1 MTIYDLPTPVALID
15 WTIAQRN
22 IQTAAKLVAGT
33 GAKLRPHF
41 KSHKCVPIA
50 QAQLAAG
57 HCSGMTAATVEEAA
71 VLIAAGI
78 DDVLIANNVVVPKKV
93 DQLGQLAK
101 HATVR
106 VAVNAPENAQL
117 LSAAAQRAG
126 ATVGVLVE
134 LSLGHLRWGLAPG
147 PAAVNLAQ
155 QIAALPGLRF
165 DGLQAYHGSGG
176 HLLDA
181 NARAEY
187 SRTTMQAAVE
197 MRRQIEASGVP
208 CPIVSGT
215 GTSTFAAV
223 LNLAGLTEL
232 QIGTY
237 VLMDWTFQER
247 TTNLFQIALT
257 VLATVISTT
266 PDQFV
271 LDVGMKGVSNRSG
284 PARLPELT
292 GYEVVP
298 SFSEE
303 HTLVRL
309 PGHKV
314 RVGDRLHLQPGHANG
329 TINLYRQV
337 VVHEGGTVLHIWPI
351 SATGYALPATNTT
364 DSSK

>member
-1 MTIYDLPTPVALID
+1 MTIYDLPTPVLLID
-15 WTIAQRN
+15 WPVAQRN
-22 IQTAAKLVAGT
+22 IRTAAQLVAGT

-71 VLIAAGI
+71 VLIEAGI
-78 DDVLIANNVVVPKKV
+78 KDVLIANNVVVPQKIT
-93 DQLGQLAK
+93 QLVQLAK
-101 HATVR
+101 RATIR
-106 VAVNAPENAQL
+106 VAVNAEANAQL
-117 LSAAAQRAG
+117 LSAAAHRHG

-134 LSLGHLRWGLAPG
+134 LSLGHLRWGLEPG
-147 PAAVNLAQ
+147 PAVVTLAQ

-176 HLLDA
+176 HLPDA
-181 NARAEY
+181 GARAEY

-197 MRRQIEASGVP
+197 TRRLIEASGLP

-223 LNLAGLTEL
+223 LNLAGLTEI

-237 VLMDWTFQER
+237 ALMDWTFQDR
-247 TTNLFQIALT
+247 TSNRFQIALT
-257 VLATVISTT
+257 VLATVINTT

-271 LDVGMKGVSNRSG
+271 LDVGMKGVSNRNS

-329 TINLYRQV
+329 TMNLYRQV
-337 VVHEGGTVLHIWPI
+337 VVHEAGTIRHIWPI
-351 SATGYALPATNTT
+351 SATGYALPA
-364 DSSK
+364 

>member
-1 MTIYDLPTPVALID
+1 MTIYDLPTPVLLID
-15 WTIAQRN
+15 WPVAERN
-22 IQTAAKLVAGT
+22 LHTAARLVDGT

-41 KSHKCVPIA
+41 KSHKCVPLA

-57 HCSGMTAATVEEAA
+57 NCAGMTAATVAEAA
-71 VLIAAGI
+71 ALVDGGI
-78 DDVLIANNVVVPKKV
+78 DDVLVANNIVVPQKV
-93 DQLGQLAK
+93 AQLVQLAK
-101 HATVR
+101 RATIR
-106 VAVNAPENAQL
+106 VAVNAEANAQV
-117 LSAAAQRAG
+117 LSAEARRQG

-134 LSLGHLRWGLAPG
+134 LGLGHMRWGLEPG
-147 PAAVNLAQ
+147 PAVVTLVQ

-176 HLLDA
+176 HLPDA
-181 NARAEY
+181 NAWAEY
-187 SRTTMQAAVE
+187 SRTTMQAAVAT
-197 MRRQIEASGVP
+197 RRFIEVSGLP

-223 LNLAGLTEL
+223 LNLAGLTEI

-237 VLMDWTFQER
+237 ALMDWTFQER

-257 VLATVISTT
+257 VLATVINTT

-309 PGHKV
+309 PGHRV

-329 TINLYRQV
+329 TMNLYRQV
-337 VVHEGGTVLHIWPI
+337 VVHEAGTIRHIWPI
-351 SATGYALPATNTT
+351 AATGYALLA
-364 DSSK
+364 

>member
-1 MTIYDLPTPVALID
+1 MTIYDLSTPVLLID
-15 WTIAQRN
+15 WSVAHHN
-22 IQTAAKLVAGT
+22 IRTAAKLVDGT

-41 KSHKCVPIA
+41 KSHKCLPIA
-50 QAQLAAG
+50 KAQLAAG
-57 HCSGMTAATVEEAA
+57 NCVGMTAATVEEAA
-71 VLIAAGI
+71 VLVAGGIA
-78 DDVLIANNVVVPKKV
+78 DVLVANNIVVPQKV
-93 DQLGQLAK
+93 IQLVQLAK
-101 HATVR
+101 RATIR
-106 VAVNAPENAQL
+106 VAVNALENAQL
-117 LSAAAQRAG
+117 LSAEAQRQG
-126 ATVGVLVE
+126 ATIGVLVE
-134 LSLGHLRWGLAPG
+134 LSIGQLRWGLEPG
-147 PAAVNLAQ
+147 PAAVMLAQ

-176 HLLDA
+176 HLPDA
-181 NARAEY
+181 GARAEY
-187 SRTTMQAAVE
+187 SRTTMHAAVAT
-197 MRRQIEASGVP
+197 RRLIELRGLP

-223 LNLAGLTEL
+223 LHLPGLTEL

-237 VLMDWTFQER
+237 ALMDWTFQER
-247 TTNLFQIALT
+247 TGNLFQIALT
-257 VLATVISTT
+257 VLATVINATR
-266 PDQFV
+266 DQFV

-298 SFSEE
+298 GYSEE

-337 VVHEGGTVLHIWPI
+337 VVHEGGTIRHIWPI
-351 SATGYALPATNTT
+351 SATGYALP
-364 DSSK
+364 SL